1 MEAGQTDPF
10 VPHGY
15 KPGRGALQ
23 HRSATML
30 RLYSTQQPLAC
41 PTLSATMPPGSPGK
55 PVGQDWPS
63 LATFKAWEAN
73 GSRSNGQ
80 TPRSPP
86 ARQHTSKEA
95 AFLGE
100 VERLGSVDFKL
111 APKIGRV
118 SHYSEE
124 GEESVLAAKTAMHSG
139 SQHSIK
145 LEEV

>member
-1 MEAGQTDPF
+1 MQENRGWRRAKWKRDKPTPLSLTDISPE
-10 VPHGY
+10 GST
-15 KPGRGALQ
+15 LQ

-95 AFLGE
+95 AFRGE
-100 VERLGSVDFKL
+100 VERLGSVDL
-111 APKIGRV
+111 NLLPRL
-118 SHYSEE
+118 
-124 GEESVLAAKTAMHSG
+124 GE
-139 SQHSIK
+139 
-145 LEEV
+145 

>member
-95 AFLGE
+95 AFRERSSVSGAWISNWLPRLGE
-100 VERLGSVDFKL
+100 
-111 APKIGRV
+111 
-118 SHYSEE
+118 
-124 GEESVLAAKTAMHSG
+124 
-139 SQHSIK
+139 
-145 LEEV
+145 